1 MKCEPKEPVQSQHS
15 KLVTELN
22 YGRIQCAA
30 GMNLHRKNS
39 QTGSGEELS
48 QGFFFSLFCAEMCI
62 LMKQDFFVFVL
73 LSRAKMCGLY
83 GQAHKLH

>member
-1 MKCEPKEPVQSQHS
+1 MIPSSAWLMKTSPERPRSCMKCEPKEPVQSQHS

-48 QGFFFSLFCAEMCI
+48 QGFLFPPHTFLC
-62 LMKQDFFVFVL
+62 
-73 LSRAKMCGLY
+73 
-83 GQAHKLH
+83 